1 MRSKILVW
9 AGLLALLMAVPQV
22 ARAELGCNGGCPGG
36 EVCANFPSS
45 TSVSYSSGDTPE
57 IEGCRATA
65 NPPVSQAVVDG
76 ISYCTGGSIFD
87 GMESSTTCTSS
98 TTTPSKWFHW
108 LTGSLEDNAGSVC
121 LLPGDHKTSTIVSTT
136 CTTTST
142 PLDPISTTP
151 PQITSGTSEFRSG
164 EESFSIPDFHLEA
177 VVDCSGTQTVYSVP
191 HDVDYD
197 LASPNY
203 PSNYDDNYNHT
214 WTITHP
220 GATKMAVHFDNFNT
234 EGGSDYVQIYDGSD
248 NYINGYS
255 GDLGAFKSA
264 TVDGDTIKVA
274 FTSDGSVN
282 YSGWHIDSY
291 TYYEETTGTLVA
303 KPVVTLHYDAPSIT
317 NYDFWGSIYR
327 GSNYLTDIGYTEIP
341 TTKTFVDNGIENN
354 NTYGYGAY
362 ITGDNSGYYFNM
374 YWRSEYIDVSINC
387 PDPVGAEPQLS
398 NGYNL
403 SAEKLNNNTVNLSW
417 DTVNDAKQYYV
428 TRNGEAIYSASNWTN
443 YYLKTGDEYADP
455 DHTWYFVND
464 VIHSTT
470 NFLDYTTTNTMTD
483 NNANLSDPDSANAYR
498 VYAVVPQ
505 DWDNTYTWNIRYPWD
520 HDLVL
525 SEEVIVHADGTVEET
540 DPDPID
546 EGGSDVVPCLG
557 TCSVDS
563 DCDSGL
569 SCIVNQCRNAACPAE
584 STCACSDDPSNFS
597 SLTDVLSN
605 SIVNKTANH
614 TLLYD
619 IRIDGVVTDG
629 SLKIDIPTNFVM
641 GTLNSSDIT
650 TTGGDVTWGSATIN
664 DHTIVIPF
672 TGELSKNDD
681 RITIDIGNTNFIT
694 NPSNNG
700 NYNVSLSSHN
710 SADGSGSNVDLVSDR
725 VLIRSANDEGVS
737 SLSDTLSSS
746 KPSADSRHTLRY
758 DISQSANSI
767 TDGSLKVTLANEFN
781 LAGLT
786 DNDITIMGGDV
797 TWNSDKIITSAGT
810 QIGWLPN
817 WLKAYAQGEN
827 SIVFNFTGTLDSTDS
842 SITIIIGDTN
852 YINNPS
858 TTGPFTINLTTYSS
872 TNASG
877 NQVENLT
884 AMVHINDGVT
894 VTANVPPSLTF
905 TVTGVNMGVN
915 VNGAVTNI
923 ESTSDNINF
932 GVFTGA
938 DDKVGAQDLTVSTNA
953 TNGFVVTIQKEND
966 FASSGSDTIADFT
979 GTNDSPTTWA
989 SPNGTQSYFGY
1000 TTDDYTLSQTE
1011 TNRFNS
1017 NKWAKVDTTPYE
1029 VMYHTD
1035 PINGVTQGQGTTR
1048 IGYQMEIT
1056 NLQPAGIYQTK
1067 IMYICTAT
1075 F

>member
-1 MRSKILVW
+1 MKMNNRTFWLISWIFLLCFFVTDKAQAQLIPCAPSCEDPTGICAMDPTGVSTNISANNGSTGCTEETPIVQCQLTGTSWCTGNMLDGWSILSGPTTSQSVTES
-9 AGLLALLMAVPQV
+9 GKLFRFLDGTLTESSSSNCL
-22 ARAELGCNGGCPGG
+22 NPGD
-36 EVCANFPSS
+36 AQSSFSS
-45 TSVSYSSGDTPE
+45 TASCSVTVTPNDPDSTLPDKTLESNDNYSSENDL
-57 IEGCRATA
+57 
-65 NPPVSQAVVDG
+65 
-76 ISYCTGGSIFD
+76 YW
-87 GMESSTTCTSS
+87 M
-98 TTTPSKWFHW
+98 
-108 LTGSLEDNAGSVC
+108 
-121 LLPGDHKTSTIVSTT
+121 
-136 CTTTST
+136 
-142 PLDPISTTP
+142 
-151 PQITSGTSEFRSG
+151 
-164 EESFSIPDFHLEA
+164 PDYGLEA
-177 VVDCSGTQTVYSVP
+177 VVDCSHVNGSNEVVP
-191 HDVDYD
+191 QVK
-197 LASPNY
+197 LFWNNIPY
-203 PSNYDDNYNHT
+203 PGFELGSLV
-214 WTITHP
+214 ISR
-220 GATKMAVHFDNFNT
+220 KEST
-234 EGGSDYVQIYDGSD
+234 EYYYEYLNILMDWDYDGSMSSFIDDSTDWDHLD
-248 NYINGYS
+248 NNKVYDYYIYS
-255 GDLGAFKSA
+255 YLADF
-264 TVDGDTIKVA
+264 DG
-274 FTSDGSVN
+274 N
-282 YSGWHIDSY
+282 PY
-291 TYYEETTGTLVA
+291 
-303 KPVVTLHYDAPSIT
+303 
-317 NYDFWGSIYR
+317 NYDYNYE
-327 GSNYLTDIGYTEIP
+327 SNVVRVPVE
-341 TTKTFVDNGIENN
+341 
-354 NTYGYGAY
+354 
-362 ITGDNSGYYFNM
+362 
-374 YWRSEYIDVSINC
+374 C
-387 PDPVGAEPQLS
+387 PDPDPTPPLS
-398 NGYNL
+398 NGFNISSTKSGDSVTL
-403 SAEKLNNNTVNLSW
+403 QW
-417 DTVNDAKQYYV
+417 NDQGNDVVQYYIVKDSRIINDDNPSTYNWWGLVKGNPDNFPVATAESTFVKYV
-428 TRNGEAIYSASNWTN
+428 TDQNSFTDPNAVLASGEVA
-443 YYLKTGDEYADP
+443 K
-455 DHTWYFVND
+455 
-464 VIHSTT
+464 
-470 NFLDYTTTNTMTD
+470 
-483 NNANLSDPDSANAYR
+483 YR
-498 VYAVVPQ
+498 VYACKLLPLGLGVGYYDYRFEHYDGGWDYSWYFNYPQ
-505 DWDNTYTWNIRYPWD
+505 EFDQNLYTWNTRYPWD
-520 HDLVL
+520 HELVL

-540 DPDPID
+540 NTDPID

-758 DISQSANSI
+758 DISQSANTI

-827 SIVFNFTGTLDSTDS
+827 SIVFNFTGTLDSTDN

-877 NQVENLT
+877 NPVENLT